1 MGLACTRW
9 LMRVARWTD
18 DMDLAVIEQCESKV
32 ANLLASMDNLPD
44 RDVDGKLR
52 VLIQILE
59 EQQRE
64 IEELKKR

>member
-1 MGLACTRW
+1 M
-9 LMRVARWTD
+9 
-18 DMDLAVIEQCESKV
+18 IEQCESKV